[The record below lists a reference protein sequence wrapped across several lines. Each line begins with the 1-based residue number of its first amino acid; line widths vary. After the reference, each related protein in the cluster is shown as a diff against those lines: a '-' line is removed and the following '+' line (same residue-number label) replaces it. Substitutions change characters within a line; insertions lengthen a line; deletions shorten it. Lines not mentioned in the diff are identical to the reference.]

1 MAKPTLLVL
10 GSTFPKAIGDATPSF
25 VLDLAKEQS
34 KHFDVTVLTPF
45 ISGAKRQE
53 VMAGVKVV
61 RYRYWPFAH
70 TLADGAILDNLK
82 AKPWNLIQVP
92 FLILGLIRQLRFFVK
107 SQNPVAIHAHWA
119 IPQGLAA
126 VIAATKTKL
135 LVTTHGG
142 DLYAL
147 NFWPVS
153 KLKHSVLTKA
163 NAISTVNSEMKKQ
176 LLKQGIAEHKITVLP
191 MGVDIAAASAK
202 QLPRVQNQL
211 ALVGRLVEKK
221 GIATLI
227 QAVRLGFEAGRL
239 PAGFVLKIAGDGPL
253 ANRLREQAEGLPIE
267 FLGSQTKEQV
277 LNLFASS
284 QIALLPSIKAAS
296 GDQEGLPVTLLEAAA
311 AGCFVVASDLAGI
324 NELVQDRV
332 TGLLV
337 TPGDPEQLLE
347 AILLG
352 LRDKELVAA
361 CRAEMLSAVQA
372 FDHALIG
379 EKYCKLLGEL

>member
-45 ISGAKRQE
+45 VSGAKRQE

-82 AKPWNLIQVP
+82 ANPWNLIQVP
-92 FLILGLIRQLRFFVK
+92 FLILGLIKQLRSFVK
-107 SQNPVAIHAHWA
+107 TQNPVAIHAHWV

-126 VIAATKTKL
+126 VIAAGKTKL

-147 NFWPVS
+147 NNWPII
-153 KLKHSVLTKA
+153 KLKRSVLAKVA
-163 NAISTVNSEMKKQ
+163 AITTVNSAMKQQ
-176 LLKQGIAEHKITVLP
+176 LLKLGIKEQKITVLP
-191 MGVDIAAASAK
+191 MGVDIAVAGTN
-202 QLPRVQNQL
+202 QLPRVPNQL
-211 ALVGRLVEKK
+211 AVVGRLVEKK

-253 ANRLREQAEGLPIE
+253 AKQLREQAQGLPIE
-267 FLGSQTKEQV
+267 FLGSQTKERV

-284 QIALLPSIKAAS
+284 HIALLPSIKAAS

-311 AGCFVVASDLAGI
+311 AGCFVVASDLDGI
-324 NELVQDRV
+324 NELVQHRV

-337 TPGDPEQLLE
+337 TPGDASELLE

-352 LRDKELVAA
+352 LSDQELVAA
-361 CRAEMLSAVQA
+361 CKAEMLSAVQA
-372 FDHALIG
+372 FDHSVIG
-379 EKYCKLLGEL
+379 EKYSKLLAGL

>member
-10 GSTFPKAIGDATPSF
+10 GSTFPKTTGDATPSF

-45 ISGAKRQE
+45 VSGAKRQE
-53 VMAGVKVV
+53 VMAGVKVI

-82 AKPWNLIQVP
+82 AKPWSLIQVP
-92 FLILGLIRQLRFFVK
+92 FLILSLIGQVGRFVRAH
-107 SQNPVAIHAHWA
+107 NPVAIHAHWV

-126 VIAATKTKL
+126 VIAAGKTKL

-147 NFWPVS
+147 NGWPIS
-153 KLKHSVLTKA
+153 TLKRSVLSRA
-163 NAISTVNSEMKKQ
+163 AAITTVNSAMKRQ
-176 LLKQGIAEHKITVLP
+176 LLKLGIREQKITVLP
-191 MGVDIAAASAK
+191 MGVDIAAAAK
-202 QLPRVQNQL
+202 ELPRVQNQL
-211 ALVGRLVEKK
+211 AVVGRLVEKK

-227 QAVRLGFEAGRL
+227 EAIQLGLDVGKL
-239 PAGFVLKIAGDGPL
+239 PAGFVVKIAGDGPL
-253 ANRLREQAEGLPIE
+253 ANQLRSQASGLPIE

-284 QIALLPSIKAAS
+284 HIALLPSIKAAS

-311 AGCFVVASDLAGI
+311 AGCFVVASDLDGI
-324 NELVQDRV
+324 NELVQHRV

-337 TPGDPEQLLE
+337 TPGDANQLLE

-352 LRDKELVAA
+352 LSDQVLVAA
-361 CRAEMLSAVQA
+361 CKAEMLSAVQA
-372 FDHALIG
+372 FDHAVIG
-379 EKYCKLLGEL
+379 ERYSKLLGGL